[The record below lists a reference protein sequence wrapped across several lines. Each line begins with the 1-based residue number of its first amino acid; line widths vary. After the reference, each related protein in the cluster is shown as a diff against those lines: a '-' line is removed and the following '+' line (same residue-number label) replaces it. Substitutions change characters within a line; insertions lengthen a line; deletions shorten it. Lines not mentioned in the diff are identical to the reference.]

1 MSSAPC
7 THPHN
12 RQNGMIINYQI
23 NSQISPISSEQS
35 HQSIPII
42 SQLPHQSSQM
52 PLSPRTAFQNNRQMF
67 PMISQPPPNFFQ
79 HSQFPLIQ
87 NQTNLKVSLK

>member
-7 THPHN
+7 TPPHN
-12 RQNGMIINYQI
+12 RQNGMGLIINNHTTQIFQSPPFNLMQYQI

-52 PLSPRTAFQNNRQMF
+52 PLSPRTAFQNNR
-67 PMISQPPPNFFQ
+67 
-79 HSQFPLIQ
+79 
-87 NQTNLKVSLK
+87 